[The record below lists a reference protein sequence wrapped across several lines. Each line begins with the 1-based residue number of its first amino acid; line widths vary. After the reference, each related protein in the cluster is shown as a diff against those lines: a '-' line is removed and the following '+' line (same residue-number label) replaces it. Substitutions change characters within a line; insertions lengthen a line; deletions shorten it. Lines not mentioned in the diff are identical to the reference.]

1 MATASTTSKARD
13 IRTTTE
19 SPAACH
25 LESRAVKVG
34 DIDIRYL
41 SGGQGDPLVIIH
53 GCGDGAEAWLPAARE
68 LAKHY
73 TVYIPDLP
81 GFGYSQSLRGS
92 CHVSDFVSFVD
103 DFSRSLYLNRFHL
116 LGHSSGGSIA
126 LLYALRFPHRI
137 KKLTLVS
144 SIGLGEGVA
153 LWVRV
158 LSSPVFTRTIGEA
171 VIAILKAAGWLS
183 GLLHAPLRF
192 VNPLPRARMAL
203 GVSTTTLK
211 GQNTVLLGHVSEL
224 TMPTLLVWGSNDS
237 IVPVSHAYATARL
250 IPCCQLHVFEGTGH
264 KVHRDKSEELCQ
276 LLVRFFNQDFPT

>member
-1 MATASTTSKARD
+1 MTTASTTSKARD
-13 IRTTTE
+13 IRTTAG
-19 SPAACH
+19 SPATCH

-34 DIDIRYL
+34 GIHIRYL

-68 LAKHY
+68 LARHY
-73 TVYIPDLP
+73 TVYVPDLP
-81 GFGYSQSLRGS
+81 GFGYSQSLRGN
-92 CHVSDFVSFVD
+92 CHVSNFVSFTD

-158 LSSPVFTRTIGEA
+158 LSSPVFARTIGEA
-171 VIAILKAAGWLS
+171 GIAILKAAGWLS
-183 GLLHAPLRF
+183 GLLHTSPRF
-192 VNPLPRARMAL
+192 VNSLPRARVAL
-203 GVSTTTLK
+203 GTSTTTLK
-211 GQNTVLLGHVSEL
+211 RRSTVPLGHVSEL

-250 IPCCQLHVFEGTGH
+250 IPRCQLHVFEGTGH
-264 KVHRDKSEELCQ
+264 NIHRDKSEELCQ
-276 LLVRFFNQDFPT
+276 LLVRFFN